1 MIDFRKFEEKLL
13 SKEQFYSSLTGS
25 KISDKVYEHVF
36 KVWNTFQMK
45 KMKDYHDLNC
55 EVLLLADVFEKFRNN
70 TLKYYGLFPSHY
82 LSASTLSRDAMLNM
96 TKVELELI
104 ADLDMYLFFEEGMR
118 GGVLYIS
125 KRYSKA
131 NNKYLKSYDP
141 K

>member
-1 MIDFRKFEEKLL
+1 
-13 SKEQFYSSLTGS
+13 
-25 KISDKVYEHVF
+25 
-36 KVWNTFQMK
+36 
-45 KMKDYHDLNC
+45 MKDYHDLNC

-82 LSASTLSRDAMLNM
+82 LSAPTLSRDAMLNM